1 MPTSAAYNK
10 QGFTL
15 IEVLMGLLI
24 IAILATLLSR
34 ILQSSLLTNQIMKEE
49 KQNATLQQDQFYLQL
64 AGERE
69 EPILEL
75 TPLDE
80 EEE

>member
-1 MPTSAAYNK
+1 MPTSAVYSK

-24 IAILATLLSR
+24 IAVLATLLSR

-49 KQNATLQQDQFYLQL
+49 MQNADLRQDQFHLQL
-64 AGERE
+64 AGELE
-69 EPILEL
+69 EPVLEL
-75 TPLDE
+75 TPLPEDE
-80 EEE
+80 K